1 MELLDRQEKLKAD
14 NFILSGT
21 DFKREFTLN
30 STDIKISFM
39 IPMHIIKKADF
50 FKIKYSDIKDKD
62 IVNDIISMLDDYME
76 LDNMQIIKTEDCRK
90 YAKLIYKGIAKQ
102 IKDTLSTSNVSSMR
116 LNINPG
122 VLTTMPT
129 LDMHQIFGYTNID

>member
-1 MELLDRQEKLKAD
+1 
-14 NFILSGT
+14 
-21 DFKREFTLN
+21 
-30 STDIKISFM
+30 M

-62 IVNDIISMLDDYME
+62 IVNDIISMRDDYME

-102 IKDTLSTSNVSSMR
+102 IKRDTLSTSNVSSMR
-116 LNINPG
+116 LNISPG

-129 LDMHQIFGYTNID
+129 LDMHQAFNYTNTD